1 MNIGS
6 EIISPSKQIN
16 KKNPAKY
23 NIAGKR
29 TLGKNLKGGVVMI
42 LPRLRTKDLD
52 YIKFTKR
59 YNYKSI
65 ISEVKIKL
73 RKQ

>member
-1 MNIGS
+1 
-6 EIISPSKQIN
+6 
-16 KKNPAKY
+16 
-23 NIAGKR
+23 
-29 TLGKNLKGGVVMI
+29 MI
-42 LPRLRTKDLD
+42 LPRLRIKDLD